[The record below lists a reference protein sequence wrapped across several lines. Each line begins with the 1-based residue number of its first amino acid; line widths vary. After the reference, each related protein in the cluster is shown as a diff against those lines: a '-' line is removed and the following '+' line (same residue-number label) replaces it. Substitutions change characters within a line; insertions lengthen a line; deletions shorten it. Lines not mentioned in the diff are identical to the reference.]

1 MLHKVETDTT
11 MKIRKMS
18 QADLMEI
25 SRIQRECYSEDL
37 LESVDSYSA
46 KLSANS
52 DCSFIAMQNEIVVGY
67 VVALPWIYGE
77 MLDLDGVDYSV
88 PVDADSLCIH
98 DIAVSRNAR
107 NGGTA
112 KYLLNAVL
120 ESAKSWGYKKMFLV
134 AIQGAS
140 PYWKRQG
147 FEVVQVNEKLKHHL
161 SAYGEGAEY
170 MTRTYE

>member
-1 MLHKVETDTT
+1 
-11 MKIRKMS
+11 MKIRKIS

-52 DCSFIAMQNEIVVGY
+52 DFSFIAMQNEMVVGY
-67 VVALPWIYGE
+67 VVALPWMYGE
-77 MLDLDGVDYSV
+77 LLDLDGVDYSV

-98 DIAVSRNAR
+98 DIAVSCNAR

-120 ESAKSWGYKKMFLV
+120 ESAKSRGYRQLFLV
-134 AIQGAS
+134 AVQGAS
-140 PYWKRQG
+140 SYWKRQG
-147 FEVVQVNEKLKHHL
+147 FEAVQVSEELKSRL
-161 SAYGEGAEY
+161 SAYGEDAEY
-170 MTRTYE
+170 MTRIYE

>member
-1 MLHKVETDTT
+1 

-18 QADLMEI
+18 QADLMDI

-37 LESVDSYSA
+37 LESIDSYSA

-52 DCSFIAMQNEIVVGY
+52 DFSFIAVQNEMAVGY

-77 MLDLDGVDYSV
+77 MLDLDGVDYSI

-107 NGGTA
+107 NAGAA
-112 KYLLNAVL
+112 KYLLNAVF
-120 ESAKSWGYKKMFLV
+120 ESAKSRGYRQFFLV
-134 AIQGAS
+134 AVQGAS
-140 PYWKRQG
+140 SYWKRQG

-161 SAYGEGAEY
+161 LAYGEDAEY

>member
-1 MLHKVETDTT
+1 
-11 MKIRKMS
+11 MKIRKIS
-18 QADLMEI
+18 QTDFMDI

-37 LESVDSYSA
+37 LESVGSFSA

-52 DCSFIAMQNEIVVGY
+52 DFSFIAVQNEMFVGY
-67 VVALPWIYGE
+67 VMALPWIYGE
-77 MLDLDGVDYSV
+77 LLDLDGVDYSV

-98 DIAVSRNAR
+98 DIAVSRKAR
-107 NGGTA
+107 NAGAA

-120 ESAKSWGYKKMFLV
+120 ESAKSRGYRQLFLV
-134 AIQGAS
+134 AVQGAS
-140 PYWKRQG
+140 SYWKRQG
-147 FEVVQVNEKLKHHL
+147 FEAVQVSEELKHHL

>member
-1 MLHKVETDTT
+1 
-11 MKIRKMS
+11 MKIRKIS
-18 QADLMEI
+18 QADLMDI

-37 LESVDSYSA
+37 LESIDSYSA

-52 DCSFIAMQNEIVVGY
+52 DFSFIAIQNEMVVGY
-67 VVALPWIYGE
+67 VVALPWVYGE
-77 MLDLDGVDYSV
+77 LLDLDGVDYSV

-98 DIAVSRNAR
+98 DIAVSREAR

-112 KYLLNAVL
+112 KYLLNSVL
-120 ESAKSWGYKKMFLV
+120 ESAKSRGYKRLFLV

-140 PYWKRQG
+140 SYWKRQG
-147 FEVVQVNEKLKHHL
+147 FEAVQVNEELKGRL
-161 SAYGEGAEY
+161 SAYGEDAEY